1 LNGKTQGITWKKPFG
16 SKLTGLKKGENILEV
31 KVTNVWVNRL
41 IGDAQPGVTTKVTY
55 TTMPFYRADSQLVPS
70 GLIGPVV
77 VKVY

>member
-1 LNGKTQGITWKKPFG
+1 
-16 SKLTGLKKGENILEV
+16 
-31 KVTNVWVNRL
+31 L
-41 IGDAQPGVTTKVTY
+41 IGDAQPGVTTKVTC